1 MNTSPTLSDL
11 ELAFGQALNLGFAE
25 IFQGLLLA
33 LLLGV
38 VVAGLYRVSIPGR
51 VLSPAMIG
59 SLVLLSVIGSMVMM
73 VIGNNIARAFSLVG
87 ALSIIR
93 FRTAVKDTRD
103 TAFVFFALAAGM
115 AAGTTRT
122 MLVVSAF
129 GGVGVFVLVLNRV
142 KFGVNPDSTV
152 LLTYSAVPDE
162 VCQEAS
168 IGIIKKHG
176 RVMTL
181 TGLHTQ
187 RQGQLVEVS
196 YLVELRRGTSP
207 HRLVADL
214 TELPGISRV
223 VLSPGNHLAEP

>member
-1 MNTSPTLSDL
+1 MFDHLVVEASELTVELIIL
-11 ELAFGQALNLGFAE
+11 RIALAF
-25 IFQGLLLA
+25 
-33 LLLGV
+33 LLGV
-38 VVAGLYRVSIPGR
+38 IIAALYRFTSNGPGGSR
-51 VLSPAMIG
+51 SFIDTLVMLSMVTA
-59 SLVLLSVIGSMVMM
+59 MVMM

-187 RQGQLVEVS
+187 RQGQLIEVS